1 MAKSQRKLST
11 SFVLIIFLLSLAVFV
26 LSSLYLEARHKNE
39 LLLLDVERLQ
49 QSQVLLMVPDE
60 QAQALATWMA
70 QHPEATQTL
79 VSQVKQGEKVTLE
92 VGPGVNTT
100 DVQTASAVASPLALV
115 DEGNT
120 QVSVSLAL
128 EHVPLRHAPL
138 APVDPVP
145 LKQSAEPSDGTH
157 KQPQVRVEQ
166 AISLIAN
173 DLSLDD
179 VSETLSNVAE
189 TMPKAKASTLSVD
202 EDGVK
207 VISLPHGGIRVT
219 TRDNN

>member
-1 MAKSQRKLST
+1 M
-11 SFVLIIFLLSLAVFV
+11 
-26 LSSLYLEARHKNE
+26 
-39 LLLLDVERLQ
+39 
-49 QSQVLLMVPDE
+49 P
-60 QAQALATWMA
+60 
-70 QHPEATQTL
+70 
-79 VSQVKQGEKVTLE
+79 
-92 VGPGVNTT
+92 
-100 DVQTASAVASPLALV
+100 
-115 DEGNT
+115 
-120 QVSVSLAL
+120 LAL
-128 EHVPLRHAPL
+128 EHVPL
-138 APVDPVP
+138 APVDPVR
-145 LKQSAEPSDGTH
+145 DGTH

-179 VSETLSNVAE
+179 ISETLSNVAE